1 MPPVTQ
7 VNKDFLRQIFTN
19 EKRLMKKKEID
30 YIHVSHFQEL
40 SVKNLWKELKD
51 DPDFKIYFQD
61 TYPDDKGPCRTYFFD
76 VLNTIYPDYLKQIM
90 KHAASERFSAQGV
103 N

>member
-1 MPPVTQ
+1 
-7 VNKDFLRQIFTN
+7 
-19 EKRLMKKKEID
+19 MKKKLLKKKDVD

-51 DPDFKIYFQD
+51 DPAFKIYFQD
-61 TYPDDKGPCRTYFFD
+61 SYPDEKGPCRTYFFD
-76 VLNTIYPDYLKQIM
+76 ILNTIYPDYLKQIM